1 MFLSGRTVQ
10 KVIIREHAQ
19 KKEEADE
26 HLLPLSCAVPVT
38 SLVPVLSSLILL

>member
-1 MFLSGRTVQ
+1 MFLLGRIVQ
-10 KVIIREHAQ
+10 KVIVREHTQ

-38 SLVPVLSSLILL
+38 SLVPILSALILL